1 MGDEPMR
8 GSHVVIAGAGFGGL
22 SAARAL
28 ARAPVHVTI
37 VDRNNYHLFQPL
49 LYQVATAALSPAQIA
64 TPIRS
69 IVRRQRNVD
78 VLMAEVV
85 RVDVAGREL
94 VLDGGALPFD
104 FLVLATGSR
113 TTYFGHDRWERH
125 APGLKSIEDALD
137 IRRSILLA
145 FERAERETDPDRRR
159 ALLTFVCI
167 GGGPTGVEMAGAIAE
182 IARATL
188 AKEYRHIDPASAR
201 TILIESGA
209 RILAGFSEP
218 LSEAAHRRLAAM
230 GVEVRTGSPVVDVT
244 NDAVLLGEERIEAST
259 IIWTAGVA
267 ATAIADWLGV
277 PAMKGGRVAVL
288 EDLSVPGHPGIF
300 VIGDAAH
307 VEHDGRALP
316 GVAPVAKQQGTY
328 VARVISSRV
337 AGLPAPGPFRYR
349 DKGNLATVGR
359 SFAVVELPRVRFSG
373 LFAWL
378 TWLAVHIL
386 YLIGFRNRVVVLIEW
401 AWAFFTFQR
410 SARIITRA
418 DD

>member
-1 MGDEPMR
+1 MPGP
-8 GSHVVIAGAGFGGL
+8 HVVIAGAGFGGL

-28 ARAPVHVTI
+28 ARAPVRVTI

-49 LYQVATAALSPAQIA
+49 LYQVATAALSPAHIA

-69 IVRRQRNVD
+69 ILRRQRNVD
-78 VLMAEVV
+78 VLMAEVA
-85 RVDVAGREL
+85 RVDVAAREL
-94 VLDGGALPFD
+94 VLDGGTLAFD

-113 TTYFGHDRWERH
+113 PAYFGHDGWERH
-125 APGLKSIEDALD
+125 APGLKSIEDALE

-188 AKEYRHIDPASAR
+188 AKEYRHIDPKSAR
-201 TILIESGA
+201 TILIESGP
-209 RILAGFSEP
+209 RILAAFSQP

-244 NDAVLLGEERIEAST
+244 TDAVQLREERIEAST

-277 PAMKGGRVAVL
+277 PAAKGGRVGGPRGPVDSRPSR
-288 EDLSVPGHPGIF
+288 DLRDRRRRARRARRPR
-300 VIGDAAH
+300 AARRRAGREAAGNLRRESH
-307 VEHDGRALP
+307 QLARGRTSGARALP
-316 GVAPVAKQQGTY
+316 ISRQGK
-328 VARVISSRV
+328 SRDGRTLIRRRRTSPSAV
-337 AGLPAPGPFRYR
+337 LRTVR
-349 DKGNLATVGR
+349 LAHLVGR
-359 SFAVVELPRVRFSG
+359 AHRLPDRLPQPRPRPHRVG
-373 LFAWL
+373 
-378 TWLAVHIL
+378 
-386 YLIGFRNRVVVLIEW
+386 VVLLHV
-401 AWAFFTFQR
+401 
-410 SARIITRA
+410 SAERPHHFAGR
-418 DD
+418 